1 MDLVRLLS
9 GPGLIIYLLVAVR
22 TTTAIT
28 VSPLATMPG
37 VPASVRVLLGLVIAL
52 AFVYGVPT
60 AVPADRLQLSVTN
73 LGDEAALGLLVGTAS
88 TLVVSAVR
96 IAAGWIDFQA
106 SFTFATSIDPLSE
119 IQTGP
124 IDRFMGAFGAVLF
137 FDLDGHHLFLLAL
150 DDLFRSAPV
159 GGPFQLAQPQQVTGL
174 FSAVFLVALAMAL
187 PVITLVLVADVVL
200 ALLSR
205 AAPQFNLFAVGM
217 PVRTGMTLVVLAL
230 LLPLTT
236 AQISGLLQ
244 QLPVAIR
251 MVTQAS
257 AVSP

>member
-9 GPGLIIYLLVAVR
+9 GPGLIIYLLIAVR

-37 VPASVRVLLGLVIAL
+37 VPASVRVLLGLVVAL
-52 AFVYGVPT
+52 AFVSGVPT
-60 AVPADRLQLSVTN
+60 AVPPDQLQLSITN
-73 LGDEAALGLLVGTAS
+73 LAGEAALGLMVGLAS
-88 TLVVSAVR
+88 TLVVSAVH

-106 SFTFATSIDPLSE
+106 SFTFASALDPLSE

-124 IDRFMGAFGAVLF
+124 IDRFMGAFATVLF
-137 FDLDGHHLFLLAL
+137 FDLNGHQLFLLAL
-150 DDLFRSAPV
+150 DDLFRTAPV

-174 FSAVFLVALAMAL
+174 FSAIFLTALAMAL
-187 PVITLVLVADVVL
+187 PVITLVLIVDVVL

-205 AAPQFNLFAVGM
+205 TAPQFNLFAVGM
-217 PVRTGMTLVVLAL
+217 PARTGIAL
-230 LLPLTT
+230 IVIGLMLPLTT

-251 MVTQAS
+251 LVTHVAS
-257 AVSP
+257 VSQ